1 VGQII
6 GGRLFPEPDQADLRR
21 EFVKRWAQNDRQAY
35 VWSVDAIM
43 GWSVMERLPS
53 LSAPTLLVAAE
64 HDYTPVTT
72 KNRIAA
78 RIPNARVAVV
88 DDARHA
94 LPVEK
99 PDVFNALVEDFLTQ
113 DVFSSEAE

>member
-1 VGQII
+1 
-6 GGRLFPEPDQADLRR
+6 
-21 EFVKRWAQNDRQAY
+21 
-35 VWSVDAIM
+35 
-43 GWSVMERLPS
+43 
-53 LSAPTLLVAAE
+53 LLVASE

-88 DDARHA
+88 GDARHA

-99 PDVFNALVEDFLTQ
+99 PDEFNALVEEFLPQ
-113 DVFSSEAE
+113 DAFSSEVDNSDLS